1 MADIDEI
8 LALDESNTHVATDNA
23 VRAASADVHVAIVAP
38 GGIGGISPSVEHPLP
53 LATGALVSTARA
65 FGSGFQIGRGENESG
80 WVHALD
86 LARAMLLL
94 VDNAL
99 GALANSTTPTEPVGF
114 PLWGRRAYYLV
125 RAEDISFHDLQAALV
140 PALRRRGVI
149 SSVEIRS
156 VSHAEAARACLA
168 GSTGGGELDP
178 GDAQQQQQQ
187 QPAPPPPDSWVFHLA
202 TWFGINMR
210 VRSERL
216 AALGWRPVERS
227 ILGDWEVVVEE
238 FLKREGGA

>member
-8 LALDESNTHVATDNA
+8 LTLDESNTHVATDNA

-53 LATGALVSTARA
+53 LATGALVGTARA
-65 FGSGFQIGRGENESG
+65 FGSGFQIGPGENQSG

-99 GALANSTTPTEPVGF
+99 GALAADEGLPAEPAGF
-114 PLWGRRAYYLV
+114 PLWGTRAYYLV
-125 RAEDISFHDLQAALV
+125 RAEDISFRDVQAALV
-140 PALRRRGVI
+140 PALRRRGVV
-149 SSVEIRS
+149 SSGEIRS
-156 VSHAEAARACLA
+156 LSHAEAARACLA
-168 GSTGGGELDP
+168 GSSREFDP
-178 GDAQQQQQQ
+178 GAQQ
-187 QPAPPPPDSWVFHLA
+187 PPPPPDSWVFHLA

-216 AALGWRPVERS
+216 AALGWRPVEGS
-227 ILGDWEVVVEE
+227 ILGDWEVAVDE
-238 FLKREGGA
+238 FLKKEGGV